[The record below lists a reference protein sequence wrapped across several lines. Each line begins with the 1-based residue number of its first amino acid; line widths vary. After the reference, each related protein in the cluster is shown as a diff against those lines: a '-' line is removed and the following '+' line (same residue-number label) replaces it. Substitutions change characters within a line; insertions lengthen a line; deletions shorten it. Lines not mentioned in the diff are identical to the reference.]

1 MVSTESLNY
10 SVENITKSFGGAKA
24 LSNVSMS
31 VSSSEVHCLAG
42 ENGSGKSTLIKIM
55 SGVHAPDSGLIR
67 LDRKEFNQLSPRQAV
82 QEGVQ
87 VIFQDFS
94 LLPNLTAAENIA
106 LPTFI
111 YENSKF
117 ISKRETKNG

>member
-1 MVSTESLNY
+1 MVSTKTLNY
-10 SVENITKSFGGAKA
+10 SVENIVKSFGGAKA
-24 LSNVSMS
+24 LSSVSMS
-31 VSSSEVHCLAG
+31 VSGGEVHCLAG

-55 SGVHAPDSGLIR
+55 SGVHAPDSGIIR
-67 LDRKEFNQLSPRQAV
+67 LVEKEFSSLSPRQAV

-106 LPTFI
+106 LPTYI
-111 YENSKF
+111 
-117 ISKRETKNG
+117 